1 MYRKMSENGVDIKVL
16 VPRGDAE
23 IEENNEQIAKLR
35 EEISP
40 SIDLRLS
47 DAGLNTRMTI
57 MISDR
62 NEFMSWELRDDTLND
77 PYLAGGIATYSNI
90 KSLANSYAT
99 IFDNLWKITELAE
112 NLRLT
117 NIKLEGN
124 EKAMKEFINI
134 TAHELRTPLQ
144 PILGLSEV
152 VRDRILNLAKQ
163 FQSRGKEE

>member
-1 MYRKMSENGVDIKVL
+1 VL
-16 VPRGDAE
+16 VPRGDAK
-23 IEENNEQIAKLR
+23 IEEKNEQIAKLR

-47 DAGLNTRMTI
+47 DAALSTRITI

-99 IFDNLWKITELAE
+99 IFDNLWKITELVE
-112 NLRLT
+112 
-117 NIKLEGN
+117 I
-124 EKAMKEFINI
+124 
-134 TAHELRTPLQ
+134 
-144 PILGLSEV
+144 SV
-152 VRDRILNLAKQ
+152 
-163 FQSRGKEE
+163 